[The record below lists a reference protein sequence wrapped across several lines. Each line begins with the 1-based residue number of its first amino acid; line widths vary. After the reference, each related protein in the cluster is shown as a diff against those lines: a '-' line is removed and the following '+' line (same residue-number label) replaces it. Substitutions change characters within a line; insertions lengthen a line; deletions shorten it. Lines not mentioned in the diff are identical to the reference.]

1 MKRFSTPSILG
12 KIYITILLVIFGG
25 IVLQGPISVGFGTL
39 WPNYDLLIKSWKEI
53 LMLIDGVI
61 VLFLLHKTK
70 QFKILCDPIVIAIGL
85 YATLHLL
92 LVLFMNNGFKPS
104 LAGLAI
110 DLRYVFFFVLTYLGL
125 RLYPG
130 YRKTFI
136 KVGIAGAVVVLVFA
150 ILQVFVL
157 PIDVLKYIGYNI
169 HTISPYLTVDQ
180 NPNFIRINSTL
191 RGPNPLGAYALII
204 LALTIAAISKYKVKK
219 EKWIKIL
226 SGILLFGGI
235 VALWFSYS
243 RSALIGMILAVA
255 VILLI
260 EIYPRLSRQKKLLGL
275 GVAIFT
281 VFISAIVLVNNPTFI
296 SNVLLHENPDG
307 GSSINSNEG
316 HISSLQSGL
325 AKFVQQPLG
334 SGIGSTG
341 SASLYTDNPTII
353 ENQYLLISHEAGWL
367 GLLLFMFI
375 FLSINVR
382 LWKSRKDWL
391 SLGLLASGVGLS
403 FIGLLL
409 PVWVDDTVSIVW
421 WGLAAIVLSM
431 ISKNK
436 EL

>member
-70 QFKILCDPIVIAIGL
+70 QFRILCDPIVIAIGL

-130 YRKTFI
+130 YKKTFI

-226 SGILLFGGI
+226 SGILSFGGI

-353 ENQYLLISHEAGWL
+353 ENQYLLIAHEAGWL

-421 WGLAAIVLSM
+421 WGLAAIVLSVT
-431 ISKNK
+431 SKNK